1 MNVYELYPD
10 ANVYQGFYVDKSS
23 LEKLILCNGDSFA
36 SSWVPLRVFLNEDES
51 KKPKGDFPASI
62 TGLICNIV
70 SQRAVDLLGDI
81 LLANGELLPLI
92 YEEEEDTYFAYNV
105 TNIIDVLDKEETQR
119 RNRSS
124 ITRPAFCLDKI
135 GDNIIFKVPETRLV
149 RTYVTDGFIEK
160 VQATPLTGF
169 KFRHLWPPTAEPG

>member
-1 MNVYELYPD
+1 M
-10 ANVYQGFYVDKSS
+10 YV
-23 LEKLILCNGDSFA
+23 
-36 SSWVPLRVFLNEDES
+36 
-51 KKPKGDFPASI
+51 
-62 TGLICNIV
+62 ICNIV

-92 YEEEEDTYFAYNV
+92 YEGEDTYFAYNV

-160 VQATPLTGF
+160 VQSTPLTGF
-169 KFRHLWPPTAEPG
+169 KFRHLWPPTA